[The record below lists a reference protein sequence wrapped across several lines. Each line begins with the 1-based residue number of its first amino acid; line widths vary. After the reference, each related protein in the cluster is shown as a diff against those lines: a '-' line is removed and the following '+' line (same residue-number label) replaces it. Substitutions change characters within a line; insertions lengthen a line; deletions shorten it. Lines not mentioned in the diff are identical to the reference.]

1 MVRVPVGSARS
12 AVLGPPLAA
21 AVALATLVTLVT
33 GCITR
38 PVKQDVYA
46 DDASG
51 YAVEVFLRED
61 VRGFSTVQQGYSHP
75 VTIAPVR
82 IAHIL
87 SRIDLRP
94 EPGSEERLPAVSTDV
109 LFSVAEGV
117 SEALAQADEN
127 QQVVVMST
135 RQTKRWGL
143 FDHDYLTSFLAYV
156 RDERLY
162 VHMGNHDWEIPKRRD
177 DRLPEP
183 RVGSHPQRFRLYPGT
198 AMALVDGHSVAVDWR
213 DPIFARPT
221 RTKVLPGGEVVR
233 KTILMESPPDEEAL
247 PAPPDT
253 LPTDLSPEQLRD
265 LADVE
270 EARRQGHITETE
282 YRVRRREILAEP

>member
-1 MVRVPVGSARS
+1 MTRASL
-12 AVLGPPLAA
+12 AVLLAA
-21 AVALATLVTLVT
+21 TAVLQA

-38 PVKQDVYA
+38 PVKQDVYS
-46 DDASG
+46 DTTSG
-51 YAVEVFLRED
+51 HAVEVFLRKD
-61 VRGFSTVQQGYSHP
+61 VRGFSTVEKGFQHP

-82 IAHIL
+82 LAHIL

-94 EPGSEERLPAVSTDV
+94 KRDSDERLPAVSTDV
-109 LFSVAEGV
+109 LYTVAEGL
-117 SEALAQADEN
+117 SEALAQAGEDQE
-127 QQVVVMST
+127 VVVMSIE
-135 RQTKRWGL
+135 QTKRWGL

-162 VHMGNHDWEIPKRRD
+162 VHMGHHDWEIPKRRD
-177 DRLPEP
+177 ERIPEP

-233 KTILMESPPDEEAL
+233 KTILMESPPEEEAL
-247 PAPPDT
+247 PAPPET
-253 LPTDLSPEQLRD
+253 LPEDLSPSQLRA

-270 EARRQGHITETE
+270 EARREGRITETE
-282 YRVRRREILAEP
+282 YRARRREILAGP